1 MKQVIAYFAFLLCPL
16 IGMAQENE
24 STIQPADSLSVPL
37 VAPIPESGGYIPFC
51 MYGITPFHCGYASWE
66 LHEGLNASFG
76 MNVTFSPSRY
86 APSGVGFG
94 QDAAFFYARPLTKRF
109 SMAAGLYASNMSWGG
124 LNYRNIGFARYAPS
138 GVGFGQD
145 AAFFYARPLTKRFSM
160 AAGLYASNMSW
171 GGLNYRNIGF
181 AAIAGFQVNE
191 RISLY
196 AYGTKSFM
204 PKRSPLYYPLPN
216 FDPDRFGGM
225 VRFKLGESSSV
236 NERISLYAYGT
247 KSFMPKRS
255 PLYYPLPNFDP
266 DRFGG
271 MVRFKLGESSSFS
284 IGVEGLRYPGIR
296 PIY

>member
-37 VAPIPESGGYIPFC
+37 VAPIPESGSYIPFC

-76 MNVTFSPSRY
+76 MNVTFSPS
-86 APSGVGFG
+86 
-94 QDAAFFYARPLTKRF
+94 
-109 SMAAGLYASNMSWGG
+109 
-124 LNYRNIGFARYAPS
+124 RYAPS

-225 VRFKLGESSSV
+225 VRFKLGESSS
-236 NERISLYAYGT
+236 L
-247 KSFMPKRS
+247 
-255 PLYYPLPNFDP
+255 
-266 DRFGG
+266 
-271 MVRFKLGESSSFS
+271 S